1 MIPTTQPVTFAA
13 TFPVTDQSG
22 IVAETFYLLLE
33 DSGITLTEDGFA
45 LLTEQANG

>member
-13 TFPVTDQSG
+13 TFPVTG
-22 IVAETFYLLLE
+22 EIAEHETFYLLLE

>member
-13 TFPVTDQSG
+13 TFPVTGEMSEH
-22 IVAETFYLLLE
+22 ETFYLLLE
-33 DSGITLTEDGFA
+33 NSGVVLTEDGFV